1 MKRDLMPDETATMQI
16 GELADRTEMSLRT
29 IRHYDE
35 VGLLTPSGRSEG
47 GFRLYT
53 HDDYLRLMV
62 IRRMKPLGFS
72 LDEMAELL
80 RVVDALDGGAGDAAG
95 SSDAAG
101 AGDEAGPAGEARSTD
116 EGDGRDQATRASL
129 AAFVDETVER
139 RAKLERQLA
148 MADEFLELLRAR
160 LR

>member
-1 MKRDLMPDETATMQI
+1 MTDVDAPMMQI
-16 GELADRTEMSLRT
+16 GELADRAEMSLRT

-53 HDDYLRLMV
+53 EADFSRLMV

-80 RVVDALDGGAGDAAG
+80 RVVDALGASGADGAEGGGGAVHDTRARLDAFIADAA
-95 SSDAAG
+95 
-101 AGDEAGPAGEARSTD
+101 
-116 EGDGRDQATRASL
+116 
-129 AAFVDETVER
+129 ER
-139 RAKLERQLA
+139 RARLERQLA
-148 MADEFLELLRAR
+148 MADEFLELLRSR
-160 LR
+160 

>member
-1 MKRDLMPDETATMQI
+1 MPDETAMMQI
-16 GELADRTEMSLRT
+16 GELAERTEMSLRT

-80 RVVDALDGGAGDAAG
+80 RVVGALDGAGGVGGPEGAGEPDA
-95 SSDAAG
+95 
-101 AGDEAGPAGEARSTD
+101 
-116 EGDGRDQATRASL
+116 EGDVRAQATRASL

>member
-1 MKRDLMPDETATMQI
+1 MPDETATMQI

-95 SSDAAG
+95 AGDAG
-101 AGDEAGPAGEARSTD
+101 AGD

>member
-1 MKRDLMPDETATMQI
+1 MPDETAMMQI
-16 GELADRTEMSLRT
+16 GELAERTEMSLRT

-80 RVVDALDGGAGDAAG
+80 RVVGALDGAGGPEGAGEPDA
-95 SSDAAG
+95 
-101 AGDEAGPAGEARSTD
+101 
-116 EGDGRDQATRASL
+116 EGDVRAQATRASL

>member
-1 MKRDLMPDETATMQI
+1 MKRDPMPDETATMQI

-80 RVVDALDGGAGDAAG
+80 RVVDALDHGADGEAGSAGDAG
-95 SSDAAG
+95 PSGDAG
-101 AGDEAGPAGEARSTD
+101 AGDE
-116 EGDGRDQATRASL
+116 GDGRVQATRASL
-129 AAFVDETVER
+129 AEFIDETVER